1 MQLTI
6 LATSDIHGYLFPTD
20 YMDESVETPL
30 GLFKAASAIEKERR
44 DNDGALLLIENGD
57 FIQGSPLSQYVNE
70 QHHTPK
76 YLISALNELDYDIG
90 IIGNHEFNFG
100 LDYLNASISKANH
113 PVLSANILTKE
124 GDYVADAPTK
134 IIEKDGIKIGVLGLT
149 TQYIPHWEHPQNI
162 ENLCFISA
170 VETAKEWVPKLKK
183 QADVIVVAYHGG
195 FESDLFT
202 GDPTERH
209 TGENEGH
216 RLLREVPGIDV
227 LITGHQHREIAEV
240 INDVAVIQ
248 PGHRGENIGKVE
260 LKIKKDNEKIK
271 IIERKTELI
280 STKNF
285 PANKKLIKKYQF
297 LEDEVQDWLDEVI
310 GQTASDMHIK
320 DPNQARIQEHP
331 YVEFI
336 NRVQMYYGKADISC
350 TALFSN
356 TVPGYGK
363 NITNRDV
370 ILNYPFPNTLSVI
383 KINGEELKEA
393 LEKSADYFTINEKDE
408 IVVNPKYYTPKPQPY
423 NYDMYEGIDYILDIA
438 KPVGQRVVKLAFN
451 GKTIQANDQFELV
464 TNQYRAVGG
473 GNYSM
478 FEGKEF
484 IREINQS
491 MSDLLKEYIQ
501 NKKVIRVNVNNNF
514 QVINGGIVSKE
525 KNLL

>member
-1 MQLTI
+1 MKLTI

-20 YMDESVETPL
+20 YVDKSVESPL
-30 GLFKAASAIEKERR
+30 GLFKVASAIEKERI
-44 DNDGALLLIENGD
+44 DSAGSLLLIDNGD
-57 FIQGSPLSQYVNE
+57 FIQGSPLSQYINE

-76 YLISALNELDYDIG
+76 HLISALNELNYDAG
-90 IIGNHEFNFG
+90 VIGNHEFNFG
-100 LDYLNASISKANH
+100 LDYLSESISRAKH

-124 GDYVADAPTK
+124 GKYLADGPAK
-134 IIEKDGIKIGVLGLT
+134 IIEKDGLKIGILGLT

-162 ENLCFISA
+162 ENLRFISA

-183 QADVIVVAYHGG
+183 QADIIIVAYHGG

-216 RLLREVPGIDV
+216 RLLREVRGIDV

-240 INDVAVIQ
+240 INRVPVIQ
-248 PGHRGENIGKVE
+248 PGYRGENIGKVE
-260 LKIKKDNEKIK
+260 LKIKKVNEELK
-271 IIERKTELI
+271 IIEQKAELI

-285 PANKKLIKKYQF
+285 PADNKLMKKYHF
-297 LEDEVQDWLDEVI
+297 LENEVQDWLDEVI
-310 GQTASDMHIK
+310 GQTAGDMRIN
-320 DPNQARIQEHP
+320 DPNRARIKEHP

-336 NRVQMYYGKADISC
+336 NRVQKHYGKADISC

-356 TVPGYGK
+356 IVRGYGK

-370 ILNYPFPNTLSVI
+370 ILNYPYPNTLAVI
-383 KINGEELKEA
+383 KINGKELKEA
-393 LEKSADYFTINEKDE
+393 LEKSADYFTINEKNE
-408 IVVNPKYYTPKPQPY
+408 IVVNPKYYMPKPQPY
-423 NYDMYEGIDYILDIA
+423 NYDMYEGIEYILDIS
-438 KPVGQRVVKLAFN
+438 KPVGQRVVKLEFN
-451 GKTIQANDQFELV
+451 GKSVQANDQFELV

-501 NKKVIRVNVNNNF
+501 NEKMIRVDVNNNF
-514 QVINGGIVSKE
+514 QVINGEIVE
-525 KNLL
+525 